1 MAAAVR
7 SDLLE
12 RETELAVLA
21 ACFSEVCAGS
31 GRLVLVA
38 GEAGV
43 GKSALVRSFCA
54 EAAESTRVLTGA
66 CDPLFMPRPLGPFV
80 DVARTMGGTP
90 DDLVRSGS
98 NPYSFAEALV
108 DELTP
113 VPPTIVLLE
122 DVHWAD
128 EATLDVIR
136 FVAGRIERLAALFV
150 VTYRDDELGRD
161 DPLRVVLGSLAT
173 VPGIRRV
180 RVRPLSR
187 GAVGV
192 LADPCSADADELY
205 RLTSGN
211 PFFVTEVLATLPD
224 QVPETV
230 RDAVLARAARLS
242 ADARPLLDALSVLP
256 SGADAGLLEALAGP
270 STELLTD
277 TLASG
282 MLTTQNGVLS
292 FRHEL
297 ARLTVEDA
305 VPPAVRI
312 ELHRA
317 ALAELEARP
326 AEEHDLARLAH
337 HADAAGDAPAVLRF
351 APRAAEQAAALGA
364 HREAAG
370 QYRRALRYAVGIAP
384 AQRASLLQGYSG
396 ECYLTDQADEAIAAL
411 RSAADVYRALGDR
424 LQEGATIGQLAGL
437 LWCPGRGGEARRVG
451 IDSVNL
457 LEQLP
462 PTSELAYAY
471 DRMSFL
477 HRVNTDLESAEPWA
491 KKAISLAETVGDANA
506 VDWASGGREL
516 LEIMLGSSAA
526 IATYLQRAD
535 QARRRGQVDK
545 LAETLDGLVF
555 ALIPHHGY
563 SLSRAFIEE
572 GVTLSREC
580 GHELSHVYLVSH
592 RARLELNQ
600 GQWED
605 AAEFAEFVL
614 GKRLVSTFPRSLA
627 LVSLALVRARR
638 GDPDVWALLD
648 EARDLSE
655 PTGELLRI
663 APVAAARGE
672 AAWLSGRSA
681 DVAPETDAAFE
692 LALSRPAPWALGEL
706 AVIRR
711 RAGIEDDL
719 PKQLPEPHTHEIEGR
734 WREAATM
741 WRKLDHPYEAALA
754 LAGGDESAQRR
765 ALEELR
771 SLGARPA
778 AQIVA
783 RRLRESGLRRIPVGP
798 RTSTRTNPAGLTA
811 RELEVLGLMAEGLRN
826 AEIAERLFLSHRTV
840 DHHVSGVLRKLDAKT
855 RGEAVA
861 RAQRE
866 SLLESR

>member
-1 MAAAVR
+1 MPLAVR
-7 SDLLE
+7 
-12 RETELAVLA
+12 V
-21 ACFSEVCAGS
+21 
-31 GRLVLVA
+31 
-38 GEAGV
+38 
-43 GKSALVRSFCA
+43 
-54 EAAESTRVLTGA
+54 
-66 CDPLFMPRPLGPFV
+66 
-80 DVARTMGGTP
+80 
-90 DDLVRSGS
+90 
-98 NPYSFAEALV
+98 
-108 DELTP
+108 
-113 VPPTIVLLE
+113 
-122 DVHWAD
+122 
-128 EATLDVIR
+128 
-136 FVAGRIERLAALFV
+136 
-150 VTYRDDELGRD
+150 
-161 DPLRVVLGSLAT
+161 
-173 VPGIRRV
+173 
-180 RVRPLSR
+180 
-187 GAVGV
+187 
-192 LADPCSADADELY
+192 
-205 RLTSGN
+205 
-211 PFFVTEVLATLPD
+211 
-224 QVPETV
+224 
-230 RDAVLARAARLS
+230 
-242 ADARPLLDALSVLP
+242 
-256 SGADAGLLEALAGP
+256 
-270 STELLTD
+270 
-277 TLASG
+277 
-282 MLTTQNGVLS
+282 
-292 FRHEL
+292 
-297 ARLTVEDA
+297 
-305 VPPAVRI
+305 

-326 AEEHDLARLAH
+326 ADEHDLARLAH

-351 APRAAEQAAALGA
+351 APRAAEQASALGA

-370 QYRRALRYAVGIAP
+370 QYRRALRYADGLAP

-424 LQEGATIGQLAGL
+424 LQEGATIGQLAAL
-437 LWCPGRGGEARRVG
+437 LWCPGRGAEARRVG

-491 KKAISLAETVGDANA
+491 KKATSVAETVGDANA
-506 VDWASGGREL
+506 VEWTTGGREL
-516 LEIMLGSSAA
+516 LEIMSGSSAA
-526 IATYLQRAD
+526 IAIYLRRAD

-545 LAETLDGLVF
+545 VAETLDALVF

-692 LALSRPAPWALGEL
+692 LALSRSG
-706 AVIRR
+706 AVGAR
-711 RAGIEDDL
+711 RARRHS
-719 PKQLPEPHTHEIEGR
+719 PACRNRGR
-734 WREAATM
+734 PSEAAS
-741 WRKLDHPYEAALA
+741 RAAH
-754 LAGGDESAQRR
+754 
-765 ALEELR
+765 
-771 SLGARPA
+771 AR
-778 AQIVA
+778 
-783 RRLRESGLRRIPVGP
+783 
-798 RTSTRTNPAGLTA
+798 
-811 RELEVLGLMAEGLRN
+811 
-826 AEIAERLFLSHRTV
+826 
-840 DHHVSGVLRKLDAKT
+840 D
-855 RGEAVA
+855 RGAVA
-861 RAQRE
+861 RSRDRVAQARPSLRGGARARRGRRE
-866 SLLESR
+866 RATTGTRGAPLARGPPGCPDRRSTPPRERAATHPGRAANLDENESGRIDGQRARSPGPDGRGVAERRDRRAAVPLAPHRGSPRFRRAAQARREDARRGGRAGATGKPARVPVARLEKLGGPADVPTARHP

>member
-1 MAAAVR
+1 MAIAVG

-12 RETELAVLA
+12 REAELAALDA
-21 ACFSEVCAGS
+21 SLTEVCAGS

-54 EAAESTRVLTGA
+54 KAAESTRVLTGA

-80 DVARTMGGTP
+80 DVARTMGGTLG
-90 DDLVRSGS
+90 DLVRGGS
-98 NPYSFAEALV
+98 NPYSFAEELV
-108 DELTP
+108 DELTR

-122 DVHWAD
+122 DLHWAD

-136 FVAGRIERLAALFV
+136 FIAGRIERLTALLV

-161 DPLRVVLGSLAT
+161 HPLRVVLGSLAT

-192 LADPCSADADELY
+192 LAEPCSADADELY

-230 RDAVLARAARLS
+230 RDAVLARTARLS
-242 ADARPLLDALSVLP
+242 ADARPLIDALSVLP
-256 SGADAGLLEALAGP
+256 SGADAGLLDALAHP
-270 STELLTD
+270 SADLLSD

-282 MLTTQNGVLS
+282 MLTTQNGLLS

-305 VPPAVRI
+305 LPLPRRI

-326 AEEHDLARLAH
+326 AEERDLARLAH
-337 HADAAGDAPAVLRF
+337 HADAAGDAAGVLRF
-351 APRAAEQAAALGA
+351 APRAAEQASAVGA

-370 QYRRALRYAVGIAP
+370 QYRRALRYADALAP
-384 AQRASLLQGYSG
+384 AQRASLLQRYSG

-411 RSAADVYRALGDR
+411 RSAADAYRALGDR
-424 LQEGATIGQLAGL
+424 LKVGVTIGELAL
-437 LWCPGRGGEARRVG
+437 LTWCPGRGGEARRVG
-451 IDSVNL
+451 VDAVTL

-462 PTSELAYAY
+462 PTPELAYAY
-471 DRMSFL
+471 DRMVFL
-477 HRVNTDLESAEPWA
+477 TSMNSDLESADAWS
-491 KKAISLAETVGDANA
+491 KKATAMAEQVGDANA
-506 VDWASGGREL
+506 IEWTSGGREL
-516 LEIMLGSSAA
+516 LEIVSGSSAA
-526 IATYLQRAD
+526 IASYRRRAD
-535 QARRRGQVDK
+535 RARGQGEVHKLVDI
-545 LAETLDGLVF
+545 LHALVF
-555 ALIPHHGY
+555 ALVPHHGY
-563 SLSRAFIEE
+563 TLSRGYIEE
-572 GVTLSREC
+572 GVTLSRAC
-580 GHELSHVYLVSH
+580 GHELAHVYFLSH

-600 GQWED
+600 GRWE
-605 AAEFAEFVL
+605 AAADFAEMVL
-614 GKRLVSTFPRSLA
+614 GERLVSTFPRTTA
-627 LVSLALVRARR
+627 LVTLALVRARR

-655 PTGELLRI
+655 PTGELARI

-672 AAWLSGRSA
+672 AAWLSGRS
-681 DVAPETDAAFE
+681 DGVALETEAAFE
-692 LALSRPAPWALGEL
+692 LALSRSAPWALGEL
-706 AVIRR
+706 AVVRR
-711 RAGIEDDL
+711 RAGIEDE
-719 PKQLPEPHTHEIEGR
+719 PPVPLPEPHEHEVAGR
-734 WREAATM
+734 WREAATA
-741 WRKLDHPYEAALA
+741 WSELGHPYEAVLA
-754 LAGGDESAQRR
+754 LGEGDEGAKRR

-778 AQIVA
+778 AQLVA
-783 RRLRESGLRRIPVGP
+783 RRLREGGLRRIPVGP
-798 RTSTRTNPAGLTA
+798 RTSTRANRAGLTA

-826 AEIAERLFLSHRTV
+826 AESAERLFLSRRTV

-861 RAQRE
+861 RARRE
-866 SLLESR
+866 TLLESR